1 MPQVIGTV
9 NGLIENLQL
18 QDRVARMLKSFRHKY
33 ALPDSLKPLQQKVLT
48 PCCGNITLMEIEERG
63 ARQ

>member
-1 MPQVIGTV
+1 
-9 NGLIENLQL
+9 
-18 QDRVARMLKSFRHKY
+18 MLKFIRHKY

-48 PCCGNITLMEIEERG
+48 PCCGNITLREIEERG